1 MAAKLIGSTVDIGN
15 EIGLVTQGLGFELL
29 PVEGDQIGAG
39 EVIIA
44 ESVDD
49 QNPSGL
55 DNPLQVEF
63 GPAQFTESVDVA
75 ADGTWTVK
83 EQGVYLIFSTYYFS
97 RTSSTGQVHFFI
109 RLLVNGVQEGNPI
122 AIIQTDDDITTPIFL
137 ATVVSVTGTVPI
149 EFTVECVRD
158 SAGISSGGLR
168 SVTSSIGWGQTPS
181 ARLRIVKL

>member
-1 MAAKLIGSTVDIGN
+1 MTKLIGSEVAIGN
-15 EIGLVTQGLGFELL
+15 EIAVVTQGLGYDLL
-29 PVEGDQIGAG
+29 PVEGDRIGAG
-39 EVIIA
+39 EILIA
-44 ESVDD
+44 ESLAD
-49 QNPSGL
+49 QTPIGL

-63 GPAQFTESVDVA
+63 GVAQSTDAVDIA

-83 EQGVYLIFSTYYFS
+83 EIGVYLIFSTYYFS

-122 AIIQTDDDITTPIFL
+122 GIIQTDDDITTPIFL
-137 ATVVSVTGTVPI
+137 TSVVSVTGSVPI

-158 SAGISSGGLR
+158 ADGIDNGGLK
-168 SVTSSIGWGQTPS
+168 SIESSIGWGQTPS